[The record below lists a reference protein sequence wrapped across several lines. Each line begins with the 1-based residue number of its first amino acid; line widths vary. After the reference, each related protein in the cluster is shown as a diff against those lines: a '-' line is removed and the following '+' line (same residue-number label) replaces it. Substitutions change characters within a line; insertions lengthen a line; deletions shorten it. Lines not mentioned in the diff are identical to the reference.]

1 MILSAR
7 SEAIQIAREKIARRP
22 LYLDT
27 ETTGN
32 GPGDE
37 IIQVAVVDEDGQVL
51 LDSLV
56 KPSVKI
62 TPEAQWVH
70 GISDADLTNAPRWFH
85 VWPQLEPLLA
95 GRTVGIYNADFDL
108 RMIQQTNAR
117 YHIRWDPESVSFFC
131 IMKLYAQFHG
141 ERNPKTGGYRYQSL
155 EMAGRQCRIP
165 QPGPLHQACQD
176 TRLARAVLHYMANAG
191 EPM

>member
-7 SEAIQIAREKIARRP
+7 SEAIQIARDKIALHP

-37 IIQVAVVDEDGQVL
+37 IIQLAVLDDDGKVALE
-51 LDSLV
+51 SLV
-56 KPSVKI
+56 KPSIKI
-62 TPEAQWVH
+62 NPEAQWVH
-70 GISDADLTNAPRWFH
+70 GISDADLADAPRWFN
-85 VWPQLEPLLA
+85 VWPRLEPLLA

-108 RMIQQTNAR
+108 RLIQQTNAKYR
-117 YHIRWDPESVSFFC
+117 IRWSPENASFFC

-141 ERNPKTGGYRYQSL
+141 EWNPKTRGYRYQSL
-155 EMAGRQCRIP
+155 EMAGRQCRIHL
-165 QPGPLHQACQD
+165 PGVLHQACQD
-176 TRLARAVLHYMANAG
+176 SLLARAVLHHMAEAG
-191 EPM
+191 